1 MLASIT
7 IMQYNNTKITYNIN
21 LCDLHNYLKNA
32 VMKSLISYMGK
43 FTLNYIKLT
52 FVTVNL
58 TIKKKKKSL
67 VNTTKNRLKNICNLS
82 LNFDFT
88 KIF

>member
-58 TIKKKKKSL
+58 TIF
-67 VNTTKNRLKNICNLS
+67 TQKNHWSIQLKI
-82 LNFDFT
+82 D
-88 KIF
+88 

>member
-43 FTLNYIKLT
+43 FTP
-52 FVTVNL
+52 
-58 TIKKKKKSL
+58 
-67 VNTTKNRLKNICNLS
+67 
-82 LNFDFT
+82 
-88 KIF
+88 